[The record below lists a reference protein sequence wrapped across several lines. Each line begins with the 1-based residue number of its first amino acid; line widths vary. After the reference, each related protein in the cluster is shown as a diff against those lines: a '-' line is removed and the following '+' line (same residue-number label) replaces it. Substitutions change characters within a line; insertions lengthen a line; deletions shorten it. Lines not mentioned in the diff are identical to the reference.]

1 MKLRMSLL
9 MALLLICL
17 SNIPSYAQR
26 ADAPPSSPEAV
37 IRNFYEWYV
46 HSLNQNAEPLEKQRT
61 ILKKYVT
68 ERLIRE
74 IDKIMKGPDGLDAD
88 PFLDAQ
94 DWDKDWGKDI
104 AVSSIVS
111 SKGIATAQVTL
122 NGNLIPNHKLRVT
135 LKQER
140 DVWKIDKIK
149 GPDN

>member
-1 MKLRMSLL
+1 MKLRMPLL

-17 SNIPSYAQR
+17 GNIPSYAQR
-26 ADAPPSSPEAV
+26 AGAPPSSPEAV
-37 IRNFYEWYV
+37 IRNFYKWYV
-46 HSLNQNAEPLEKQRT
+46 HSLNQGAEPLEKQRT
-61 ILKKYVT
+61 ILRKYVT

-94 DWDKDWGKDI
+94 DWDKDWGKNI

-122 NGNLIPNHKLRVT
+122 NGHLIPNHKLRVT

-140 DVWKIDKIK
+140 AVWKIDKVK
-149 GPDN
+149 GLDN